1 MDEKTLEKKNQ
12 LISMVSGF
20 SDEFLDEELKDLNI
34 KLVEKLARKREVPFK
49 RGKLE
54 NWASGIVYTIAQ
66 LNFLFDQSFEPFI
79 TADDICNFFD
89 TKKSTAANKARD
101 IRKLLNLKLGDDEF
115 SSEIVIDSDI
125 SRLGGNMNQVKS
137 LTGARSH
144 ARLREIGDMMRQIQ
158 IGSPELDL
166 DEVICDILNS
176 SGEYISH
183 DDFVRLAWAV
193 RETTFISS
201 DLKDKDEFLSDVYG
215 NLAIPVFTTHE
226 KFNIFCDLQPK
237 EWNFMKLALL
247 IDNENTKDIIINPG
261 SDNFCLTKDM
271 IRRILFNEL

>member
-20 SDEFLDEELKDLNI
+20 SDEFLDEELKDFNI
-34 KLVEKLARKREVPFK
+34 KLVEKLARKREIPFK

-66 LNFLFDQSFEPFI
+66 LNFLFDQSFEPSI

-101 IRKLLNLKLGDDEF
+101 IRKLLNLKLGDEEF
-115 SSEIVIDSDI
+115 SSEMVIDSDI

-158 IGSPELDL
+158 VGSQELDL
-166 DEVICDILNS
+166 DDVIRDILNS
-176 SGEYISH
+176 PSEYLRR
-183 DDFVRLAWAV
+183 DDFIRLAWAV
-193 RETTFISS
+193 RETTFIASA
-201 DLKDKDEFLSDVYG
+201 LKEKKEYLSDADG

-226 KFNIFCDLQPK
+226 KFNSFWDLKPQ
-237 EWNFMKLALL
+237 EWNFIDLALL
-247 IDNENTKDIIINPG
+247 FKNENTNDIIINPG

-271 IRRILFNEL
+271 VRKILFNEV

>member
-1 MDEKTLEKKNQ
+1 MDEKTLEKKNH

-20 SDEFLDEELKDLNI
+20 SDEFSDEELKDLNI

-66 LNFLFDQSFEPFI
+66 LNFLFDQSFEPTI

-101 IRKLLNLKLGDDEF
+101 IRKLLNLKLGDEEF
-115 SSEIVIDSDI
+115 SSEIVLDSDI

-144 ARLREIGDMMRQIQ
+144 ARLREIGDIMRQIQ
-158 IGSPELDL
+158 IGTQELDL
-166 DEVICDILNS
+166 EEVITDILNS
-176 SGEYISH
+176 SDEYIRH
-183 DDFVRLAWAV
+183 DEFVRLAWAV

-201 DLKDKDEFLSDVYG
+201 ALMDNDEYLCDVYG
-215 NLAIPVFTTHE
+215 NLAVPVFTTHE
-226 KFNIFCDLQPK
+226 KFNSFCDLQPK
-237 EWNFMKLALL
+237 EWSFMELVLL
-247 IDNENTKDIIINPG
+247 FNNENAKDIIINPG
-261 SDNFCLTKDM
+261 SDNFCLTKVM
-271 IRRILFNEL
+271 VRKILFNEV